1 VNDTSQDADGFDD
14 DEDFDAASDPSGFE
28 RDEIIEQPNDKPIPI
43 PKKQPT
49 QNDDGFE
56 DATDEFEDDEIAKI
70 DRELKTIESEQAEL
84 LLTQNPTSHL
94 TKQQSL
100 LKPEPCSLPS
110 PSKLTLTEG
119 VHDSI
124 LGTSQTSFLEAE
136 LQLKTD
142 CLLDQV
148 DPLYKKTFPSQW
160 PAILDQ

>member
-1 VNDTSQDADGFDD
+1 MNDTSQDADGFDD

-28 RDEIIEQPNDKPIPI
+28 RDEIIELPKDKPIPI

-56 DATDEFEDDEIAKI
+56 DATDEFEDDEMAKI
-70 DRELKTIESEQAEL
+70 DRELKAIDSLQAQL
-84 LLTQNPTSHL
+84 LLTQNSTSDL
-94 TKQQSL
+94 NSQQPL
-100 LKPEPCSLPS
+100 LKSSSPS
-110 PSKLTLTEG
+110 PNKLTLTEG

-124 LGTSQTSFLEAE
+124 LGKSQTSFLEAE